1 MSPLVVVVVTV
12 GLIAASAVFVAA
24 EFSLLATKRHRLED
38 MAAGSRSA
46 RAALRSYGELTVLLA
61 ACQLGITA
69 SALGLGAVTKP
80 AVQYALTPAFESWG
94 VPYWVADT
102 AGFVLA
108 LLVVTF
114 LHLVIGEMA
123 PKSWAIA
130 HPERSAVLLALF
142 MRGVMAVTRPLLVAM
157 NESANWLLR
166 RVGVEPQ
173 DSMVGGQT
181 ADDLRQLVEHSA
193 QVGALDAAGAAQL
206 TMALDL
212 QELTVAD
219 LVRSGATPTS
229 VSAGASVADVQGA
242 TRDSGHLRI
251 LVRDGA
257 AVLGVVHV
265 RDTLG
270 LEPSG
275 TTADLVRPALELDA
289 ATPVHEALTTM
300 RENRQHLAVVT
311 GLGSG
316 PAVVTLADVL
326 GRLFPRRETRPAA
339 VPAG

>member
-1 MSPLVVVVVTV
+1 MSPLVVAVLTV
-12 GLIAASAVFVAA
+12 LLIVLCAVFVAA
-24 EFSLLATKRHRLED
+24 EFSLLAAKRHRLED
-38 MAAGSRSA
+38 LAPGSRSA

-61 ACQLGITA
+61 GCQLGITA

-80 AVQYALTPAFESWG
+80 AVHYALTPAFESWG
-94 VPYWVADT
+94 LPYWVADT

-142 MRGVMAVTRPLLVAM
+142 MRGFMALTRPLLKAM

-173 DSMVGGQT
+173 DSVSSGQT
-181 ADDLRQLVEHSA
+181 PDDLRQLVEHSA
-193 QVGALDAAGAAQL
+193 EVGSLDAAASAQL
-206 TMALDL
+206 TLALDL

-219 LVRSGATPTS
+219 LVRADAEPTS
-229 VSAGASVADVQGA
+229 VPAGAIVGQVQQC

-251 LVRDGA
+251 LVRDGD
-257 AVLGVVHV
+257 AVTGVVHV

-270 LEPSG
+270 REPSEP
-275 TTADLVRPALELDA
+275 TADLVRPVLELA
-289 ATPVHEALTTM
+289 GGTPVHEALTTM
-300 RENRQHLAVVT
+300 RETRQHLAVVT
-311 GLGSG
+311 GLGDG

-326 GRLFPRRETRPAA
+326 GRLLPRRQDETTEPATA
-339 VPAG
+339 

>member
-1 MSPLVVVVVTV
+1 VSPLAVLVLTVV
-12 GLIAASAVFVAA
+12 LIVACAVFVAA

-38 MAAGSRSA
+38 LAAGSRSA

-61 ACQLGITA
+61 GCQLGITA

-80 AVQYALTPAFESWG
+80 AVHYALTPAFETWG
-94 VPYWVADT
+94 MPYWVADT

-130 HPERSAVLLALF
+130 HPERSAIMLALF
-142 MRGVMAVTRPLLVAM
+142 MRGFMAVTRPLLLAM
-157 NESANWLLR
+157 NAAANWLLR

-173 DSMVGGQT
+173 DSVASGQT
-181 ADDLRQLVEHSA
+181 PDDLRQLVEHSA
-193 QVGALDAAGAAQL
+193 EVGAIDAAGAAQL

-219 LVRSGATPTS
+219 LVRTGADPTS
-229 VSAGASVADVQGA
+229 VPTGASVADVQQA
-242 TRDSGHLRI
+242 TRSSGHLRI

-257 AVLGVVHV
+257 AVEGVVHV

-270 LEPSG
+270 RDASG
-275 TTADLVRPALELDA
+275 ATTDLVRPVLELDA

-300 RENRQHLAVVT
+300 RETRQHLAVVT
-311 GLGSG
+311 GLGAG

-326 GRLFPRRETRPAA
+326 GRLFPGRESGR
-339 VPAG
+339 VPAPAG

>member
-1 MSPLVVVVVTV
+1 MSPLVVVVLTV
-12 GLIAASAVFVAA
+12 VLIVACAVFVAA

-61 ACQLGITA
+61 GCQLGITA

-80 AVQYALTPAFESWG
+80 AVHYALTPAFESWG
-94 VPYWVADT
+94 LPYWAADT

-130 HPERSAVLLALF
+130 HPERSAILLALF
-142 MRGVMAVTRPLLVAM
+142 MRGFMAVTRPLLTAM

-173 DSMVGGQT
+173 ESVASGQT
-181 ADDLRQLVEHSA
+181 PDDLRQLVEHSA
-193 QVGALDAAGAAQL
+193 EVGSLDAAGAAQL

-219 LVRSGATPTS
+219 LVRGGADPTS
-229 VSAGASVADVQGA
+229 VPAGASVGAVQEA
-242 TRDSGHLRI
+242 TRGSGHLRV
-251 LVRDGA
+251 LVREGA
-257 AVLGVVHV
+257 AVTGVVHV

-270 LEPSG
+270 RDAAG
-275 TTADLVRPALELDA
+275 ATDDLVRPVLELAA

-300 RENRQHLAVVT
+300 RETRQHLAVVT
-311 GLGSG
+311 GLGAG

-326 GRLFPRRETRPAA
+326 GRLLPRREGRPAPA
-339 VPAG
+339 PAG

>member
-1 MSPLVVVVVTV
+1 MSPLVVVVLTV
-12 GLIAASAVFVAA
+12 VLIVACAVFVAA

-61 ACQLGITA
+61 GCQLGITA

-80 AVQYALTPAFESWG
+80 AVHYALTPAFEGWG
-94 VPYWVADT
+94 LPYWAADT

-130 HPERSAVLLALF
+130 HPERSAILLALF
-142 MRGVMAVTRPLLVAM
+142 MRGFMAVTRPLLTAM

-173 DSMVGGQT
+173 DNVAGGQT
-181 ADDLRQLVEHSA
+181 PDDLRQLVEHSA
-193 QVGALDAAGAAQL
+193 QVGSLDAAGAAQL

-219 LVRSGATPTS
+219 LVRTGSSPTS
-229 VSAGASVADVQGA
+229 VPADASVADVQQA
-242 TRDSGHLRI
+242 TRESGHLRI
-251 LVRDGA
+251 LVREGTT
-257 AVLGVVHV
+257 VTGVVHV

-270 LEPSG
+270 RDASEPA
-275 TTADLVRPALELDA
+275 ADLVRPVLSLASS
-289 ATPVHEALTTM
+289 TPVHEALTTM
-300 RENRQHLAVVT
+300 RETRQHLAVVT
-311 GLGSG
+311 GLEGG

-326 GRLFPRRETRPAA
+326 GRLFPRRDDASR
-339 VPAG
+339 VPAPA